1 MRSFQRTSNEQR
13 PHLIK
18 HYAATAAAA
27 RASKTPPDF
36 MRQIGGLTRGLP
48 VAPEKCSDSN
58 VTSSVA
64 PLLVAAWAPP
74 TMKAPSD
81 VSKLQGAMQHTAIP
95 PLNVLKAVT
104 QRDQEMRMAKQQ
116 KAQAPQ
122 HGGK

>member
-1 MRSFQRTSNEQR
+1 M
-13 PHLIK
+13 
-18 HYAATAAAA
+18 
-27 RASKTPPDF
+27 
-36 MRQIGGLTRGLP
+36 
-48 VAPEKCSDSN
+48 APEKCSDSN